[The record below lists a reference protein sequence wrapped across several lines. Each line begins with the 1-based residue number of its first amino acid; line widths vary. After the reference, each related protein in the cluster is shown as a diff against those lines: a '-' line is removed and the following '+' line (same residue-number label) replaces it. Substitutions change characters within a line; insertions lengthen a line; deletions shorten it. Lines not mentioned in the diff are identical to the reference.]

1 MQSVAPIIKMRTF
14 NRFYTNLLG
23 LLDRRLL
30 NTEFSITEARVLYE
44 LGESP
49 CSARALIQKLKID
62 SGYLS
67 RILKQFEKKGL
78 VGRIQSKED
87 GRVYSVFLTVSGKE
101 TLSRLNA
108 LSDSQAE
115 KLLRNLPQARQE
127 ELASAMD
134 FVQCALSGEQ
144 GEIRIRHE
152 LRPGD
157 AGELIRMHGW
167 IYASECGYN
176 HVFEAYVC
184 KTLYDFLKEY
194 DPAKDRIWFAEADG
208 KTVGAI
214 AIAGHPE
221 HTAQLRWFILH
232 PDFRGRGLGKQ
243 LLNKALGFSRDAGY
257 QSVFLETTDD
267 QKTAVSMY
275 RKAGFRLIKETED
288 AAWGVRH
295 KEQTYVLN
303 LRTAPVETVIG

>member
-1 MQSVAPIIKMRTF
+1 MQTGAPIIKMRTF

-23 LLDRRLL
+23 LLDRHLL

-49 CSARALIQKLKID
+49 CSAKALIQKLKID

-67 RILKQFEKKGL
+67 RILKQFEKKGF
-78 VGRIQSKED
+78 VGRTQSKED
-87 GRVYSVFLTVSGKE
+87 GRVYSVFLTESGKE

-115 KLLRNLPQARQE
+115 KLLRNLSQTRRE

-134 FVQCALSGEQ
+134 FVQGSLSGEQ
-144 GEIRIRHE
+144 AEIRIRHE

-167 IYASECGYN
+167 IYAGECGYN

-184 KTLYDFLKEY
+184 KTLYEFLKEY

-221 HTAQLRWFILH
+221 RVAQLRWFLLH
-232 PDFRGRGLGKQ
+232 PDFRGQGLGKQ
-243 LLNKALGFSRDAGY
+243 LLNKAIGFARDVGY

-267 QKTAVSMY
+267 QKTAIAMY

-295 KEQTYVLN
+295 MEQTYMLN
-303 LRTAPVETVIG
+303 LGAAPVETVFQ